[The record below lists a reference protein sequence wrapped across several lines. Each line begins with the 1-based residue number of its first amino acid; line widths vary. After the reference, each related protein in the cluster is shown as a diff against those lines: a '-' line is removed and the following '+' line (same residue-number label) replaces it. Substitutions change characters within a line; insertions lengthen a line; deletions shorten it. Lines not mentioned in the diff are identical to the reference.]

1 MTRNLWIVLVLAG
14 TLVGA
19 LAGRFLFPSGE
30 DTTSTGESKPLYW
43 VAPMDPEFRSDEPG
57 KSPMGMTLVPVYAE
71 DEQDE
76 GVVRI
81 SPAVMNNL
89 GVRTAPVQYGPLAP
103 VIETVGYFEYNEEN
117 VAHIHT
123 RAPGWIQ
130 NLYALT
136 EGEYVRAGELLF
148 EIFSP
153 TLVNAQ
159 EEYLSAARGGN
170 AGLVAASEER
180 LLALGVPGNEIAEL
194 KRTRKMRQRLRHLA
208 EFDGFIAHLGVR
220 EGMYVTE
227 ATEVMSLA
235 DLSTV
240 WLIAEVFQRQGGLV
254 SEGQAAW
261 ATVESYPGETWNG
274 MVEFVYPAL
283 DPVTRT
289 LRARLRFDNPGFA
302 LRPNMF
308 ARVTIE
314 GPAHD
319 THSVPRSALIRGERL
334 NRVVLDLGDGRF
346 RAQAV
351 TPGFESGDRVAIIK
365 GLEAGQS
372 VVTSAQFLID
382 SESNLDSALAKLS
395 HHGHGG

>member
-1 MTRNLWIVLVLAG
+1 MKRSLWIVLLVAG
-14 TLVGA
+14 AVMGVMA
-19 LAGRFLFPSGE
+19 DRFLFRT
-30 DTTSTGESKPLYW
+30 DTTSQDVRKPLYW
-43 VAPMDPEFRSDEPG
+43 VAPMDPDFRRDKPG
-57 KSPMGMTLVPVYAE
+57 KSPMDMDLVPVYGNGE

-76 GVVRI
+76 TLVRI

-89 GVRTAPVQYGPLAP
+89 GVRTAPVEYGPLAP
-103 VIETVGYFEYNEEN
+103 VIETVGYFKYNEEN
-117 VAHIHT
+117 VVHIHT

-130 NLYALT
+130 NLYDLA
-136 EGEYVRAGELLF
+136 EGEYVREGDLLF

-159 EEYLSAARGGN
+159 EEYLTAVRGGN
-170 AGLVAASEER
+170 AGLIAASEER
-180 LLALGVPGNEIAEL
+180 LLALGVPANEIAQL
-194 KRTRKMRQRLRHLA
+194 KRTRKVRQRLRHMA

-235 DLSTV
+235 DLNTV
-240 WLIAEVFQRQGGLV
+240 WLIAEVFQRQSGLV
-254 SEGQAAW
+254 KHGQSAR
-261 ATVESYPGETWNG
+261 ATVESYPGETWTG
-274 MVEFVYPAL
+274 VVEHVHPAL

-308 ARVTIE
+308 ARVTID
-314 GPAHD
+314 GPARD
-319 THSVPRSALIRGERL
+319 TLSVPRSALIRGGRL
-334 NRVVLDLGDGRF
+334 DRVVLNLGDGRF
-346 RAQAV
+346 RAHQV
-351 TPGFESGDRVAIIK
+351 VPGFESGDRVEIIA

-382 SESNLDSALAKLS
+382 SESNLDSALARFS
-395 HHGHGG
+395 EPE

>member
-1 MTRNLWIVLVLAG
+1 
-14 TLVGA
+14 
-19 LAGRFLFPSGE
+19 
-30 DTTSTGESKPLYW
+30 
-43 VAPMDPEFRSDEPG
+43 MDANFRSDKPG
-57 KSPMGMTLVPVYAE
+57 KSPMGMDLVPVYA
-71 DEQDE
+71 DGEQDE
-76 GVVRI
+76 SVVRI

-136 EGEYVRAGELLF
+136 EGEYVREGELLF

-170 AGLVAASEER
+170 ASLVAASEER
-180 LLALGVPGNEIAEL
+180 LLALGVPDNEIAEL
-194 KRTRKMRQRLRHLA
+194 KRTRKVRQRLRHLA
-208 EFDGFIAHLGVR
+208 KFDGFIAQLGVR

-227 ATEVMSLA
+227 ASEVMSLA

-254 SEGQAAW
+254 SEGQAAR

-289 LRARLRFDNPGFA
+289 LRARLRFENPGFA

-308 ARVTIE
+308 ARITIE

-319 THSVPRSALIRGERL
+319 TLSVPRSALIRGGQL
-334 NRVVLDLGDGRF
+334 DRVVLNLGDGRF

-382 SESNLDSALAKLS
+382 SESNLDSALARFS
-395 HHGHGG
+395 EPE

>member
-1 MTRNLWIVLVLAG
+1 MKRNLWIVLLVAG
-14 TLVGA
+14 AAIGIMA
-19 LAGRFLFPSGE
+19 DRFLFQSDPDVTSQQSGRA
-30 DTTSTGESKPLYW
+30 PLYW
-43 VAPMDPEFRSDEPG
+43 VAPMDADFRRDEPG
-57 KSPMGMTLVPVYAE
+57 KSPMGMDLVPVYA
-71 DEQDE
+71 DGEQDE
-76 GVVRI
+76 NVVRI
-81 SPAVMNNL
+81 SPAVMNNM
-89 GVRTAPVQYGPLAP
+89 GVRTAPVQYGPLAS

-130 NLYALT
+130 NLHALT
-136 EGEYVRAGELLF
+136 EGEYVREGELLF

-159 EEYLSAARGGN
+159 EEYLTAARGGN
-170 AGLVAASEER
+170 ASLVAASEER

-194 KRTRKMRQRLRHLA
+194 KRTRKARQHLRHMA
-208 EFDGFIAHLGVR
+208 EFDGFIAQLGVR

-235 DLSTV
+235 DLNTV
-240 WLIAEVFQRQGGLV
+240 WLIAEVFQRQSGLV
-254 SEGQAAW
+254 KVGQSAR
-261 ATVESYPGETWNG
+261 ATVESYPGEVWNG
-274 MVEFVYPAL
+274 VVEFIYPAL

-319 THSVPRSALIRGERL
+319 TLSVPRAALIRGGQL
-334 NRVVLDLGDGRF
+334 DRVVLDLGGGRF

-351 TPGFESGDRVAIIK
+351 VPGFESGDRVAIIE

-382 SESNLDSALAKLS
+382 SESNLDSALARFS
-395 HHGHGG
+395 EPE

>member
-1 MTRNLWIVLVLAG
+1 MKRNLWIFLLVAG
-14 TLVGA
+14 AVIGVMA
-19 LAGRFLFPSGE
+19 DRFLFQPGA
-30 DTTSTGESKPLYW
+30 DTTSQGEDKPLYW
-43 VAPMDPEFRSDEPG
+43 VAPMDPDFRSDEPG
-57 KSPMGMTLVPVYAE
+57 KSPMGMDLVPVYAGG
-71 DEQDE
+71 EQDE
-76 GVVRI
+76 SVVRI

-89 GVRTAPVQYGPLAP
+89 GVRTASVEYGPLAP

-130 NLYALT
+130 NLYALA
-136 EGEYVRAGELLF
+136 EGEYVRKDDLLF

-159 EEYLSAARGGN
+159 EEYLTAARGGN
-170 AGLVAASEER
+170 TGLMAASEER
-180 LLALGVPGNEIAEL
+180 LLALGVPANEIAEL
-194 KRTRKMRQRLRHLA
+194 KRTRKARQHLRHMA
-208 EFDGFIAHLGVR
+208 GFDGFIAHLGVR

-235 DLSTV
+235 DLNTV
-240 WLIAEVFQRQGGLV
+240 WLIAEVFQRQSGLV
-254 SEGQAAW
+254 KVGQSAR
-261 ATVESYPGETWNG
+261 ATVESYPGEAWNG
-274 MVEFVYPAL
+274 VVEFVYPAL

-319 THSVPRSALIRGERL
+319 TLSVPRSALIRGERL
-334 NRVVLDLGDGRF
+334 NRVVLDLGNGRF

-351 TPGFESGDRVAIIK
+351 VPGFESGDRVEIIE

-395 HHGHGG
+395 DTE